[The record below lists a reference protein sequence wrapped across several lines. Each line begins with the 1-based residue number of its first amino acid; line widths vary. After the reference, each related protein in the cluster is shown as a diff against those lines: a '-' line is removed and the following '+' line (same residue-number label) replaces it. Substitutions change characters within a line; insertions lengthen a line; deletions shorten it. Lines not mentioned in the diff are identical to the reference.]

1 MSKLG
6 CMIMGKELAENLLKL
21 VYPSTELIKSYVD
34 VAISS
39 NHYGEFLESI
49 YQSGNKMLFEVIVSL

>member
-1 MSKLG
+1 
-6 CMIMGKELAENLLKL
+6 MGTELAESLLNL
-21 VYPSTELIKSYVD
+21 VYPSIGLIKAYVD

-49 YQSGNKMLFEVIVSL
+49 YQSGNKMLFEIIVSL